1 MNQIPVFCYLKDIYA
16 EIYQAVES
24 KKKNNYR
31 EDKNVLKWG
40 TYNCYLI
47 WMMLFCWNFK
57 SEW

>member
-1 MNQIPVFCYLKDIYA
+1 LKDIYA